1 MLIIP
6 LHSRQALKQFP
17 RPKFNRSHVVLAS
30 SLCRS
35 HDATF
40 FVCFF
45 WGRGGREAPWE
56 RRFFVSD
63 VARYGEH
70 RWPINPGRFNV
81 QKILVCWVVFCSGS
95 FSNWKTNKNNWG
107 IRLLLWG
114 LSCKFKIWKSLGDK
128 QRSPTKMFSKSCLLG
143 ARKSD
148 NNL

>member
-17 RPKFNRSHVVLAS
+17 KAKVQQITCCPGVK
-30 SLCRS
+30 SLQVTWRNLFRV
-35 HDATF
+35 F
-40 FVCFF
+40 FLGE
-45 WGRGGREAPWE
+45 GRKGSTMRTEIFCVRCGQIRRTSMTNKPWE
-56 RRFFVSD
+56 IQCPENLGLLSGV
-63 VARYGEH
+63 
-70 RWPINPGRFNV
+70 
-81 QKILVCWVVFCSGS
+81 CSGS

>member
-17 RPKFNRSHVVLAS
+17 KAKVQQITCCPGVK
-30 SLCRS
+30 SLQVTWRNLFRV
-35 HDATF
+35 F
-40 FVCFF
+40 FGGE
-45 WGRGGREAPWE
+45 GRKGSTMRTEIFCVRCGQI
-56 RRFFVSD
+56 RRKSMT
-63 VARYGEH
+63 
-70 RWPINPGRFNV
+70 NKPGRFNV

-107 IRLLLWG
+107 IRLLFWG